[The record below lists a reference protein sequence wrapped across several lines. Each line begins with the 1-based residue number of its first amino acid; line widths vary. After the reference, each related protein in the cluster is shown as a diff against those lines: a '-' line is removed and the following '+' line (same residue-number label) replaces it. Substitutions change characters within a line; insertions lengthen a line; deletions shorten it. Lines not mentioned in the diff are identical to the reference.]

1 MTSESKKPR
10 KEIRR
15 YSLSNHQRFF
25 DFDNDTITQF
35 FLATARILAPFRP
48 EVLETRLKLI
58 NLEGKTARK
67 GKKEKP
73 RQPVVKNKGF
83 NVNKHSLWYI
93 CIVPGAG

>member
-25 DFDNDTITQF
+25 DFDNDTIIQF
-35 FLATARILAPFRP
+35 VPATARILAAFRK
-48 EVLETRLKLI
+48 EALETKLRLI

-67 GKKEKP
+67 DE
-73 RQPVVKNKGF
+73 RRNRDNQ
-83 NVNKHSLWYI
+83 L
-93 CIVPGAG
+93 

>member
-35 FLATARILAPFRP
+35 FLATARILGAFRR
-48 EVLETRLKLI
+48 EALETRLRLI
-58 NLEGKTARK
+58 NQEGKTARK
-67 GKKEKP
+67 DE
-73 RQPVVKNKGF
+73 RRNRDNQ
-83 NVNKHSLWYI
+83 L
-93 CIVPGAG
+93 